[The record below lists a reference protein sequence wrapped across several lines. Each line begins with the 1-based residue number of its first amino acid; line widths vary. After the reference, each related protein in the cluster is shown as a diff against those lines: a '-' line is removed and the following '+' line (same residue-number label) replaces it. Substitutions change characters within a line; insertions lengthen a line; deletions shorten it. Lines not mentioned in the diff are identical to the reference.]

1 MKPKVIIYSLLMLAL
16 IFAVSCK
23 GPKTKEDEHTFTKQE
38 IAEEAIRSWMLNSN
52 EHPHYKPV
60 VFGDITP
67 RYEKSNRTLQLSIQI
82 SEEQAR
88 SITTG
93 NTEKLD
99 SLMTEI
105 EKYRGDLLG
114 YLIPHKFAEKNL
126 AGETLTKELLFFLD
140 TALRVASVLSPES
153 FDYIMDEKVF
163 FRLDTLVNEKATSK
177 EIP

>member
-1 MKPKVIIYSLLMLAL
+1 MRPKVIIYSLYL
-16 IFAVSCK
+16 IVLVFAVSCK
-23 GPKTKEDEHTFTKQE
+23 GPKTKENEHVFSKQE
-38 IAEEAIRSWMLNSN
+38 IAEEAIRSWMHNSK
-52 EHPHYKPV
+52 EHNHYKPV

-82 SEEQAR
+82 SEEEVR

-93 NTEKLD
+93 NPKKLD
-99 SLMTEI
+99 SLKNEI

-114 YLIPHKFAEKNL
+114 YLIAHKFSERNL
-126 AGETLTKELLFFLD
+126 AGETLNKELLFFLD

-153 FDYIMDEKVF
+153 FDFIMDEKVF
-163 FRLDTLVNEKATSK
+163 FRLDTLESEKPQLE